1 MGDVSTVT
9 GTASVVTDTVS
20 KGVAGA
26 AGAVAGAVS
35 KLVGKG
41 EAPQAR
47 LEDAAG
53 KDGEKGEGNPAS
65 AQQRTTAYVTYAP
78 VEAEKPAP
86 ATDPAPSAESD
97 SAAEKQPH
105 KPKHAAPVST
115 PETAADGEEN
125 NA

>member
-1 MGDVSTVT
+1 
-9 GTASVVTDTVS
+9 VTDTVS

-53 KDGEKGEGNPAS
+53 KEGEKAEENAAPAP
-65 AQQRTTAYVTYAP
+65 QHTTAYVTYAP
-78 VEAEKPAP
+78 VEAEKTASAADPAP
-86 ATDPAPSAESD
+86 AADAD

-115 PETAADGEEN
+115 TEAAADGEEN

>member
-1 MGDVSTVT
+1 M
-9 GTASVVTDTVS
+9 TDTVS

-47 LEDAAG
+47 LEDATG
-53 KDGEKGEGNPAS
+53 KGDEKAEENPEPG
-65 AQQRTTAYVTYAP
+65 QQRATAYVTYAP
-78 VEAEKPAP
+78 VEAADPTPAADPAP
-86 ATDPAPSAESD
+86 AADPTP
-97 SAAEKQPH
+97 AAEKQPH
-105 KPKHAAPVST
+105 KPKHAAPIST

>member
-1 MGDVSTVT
+1 M
-9 GTASVVTDTVS
+9 TDTVS

-47 LEDAAG
+47 LEEAAG
-53 KDGEKGEGNPAS
+53 KEGAEESPAP

-78 VEAEKPAP
+78 VEAEKPAEAEKPEP
-86 ATDPAPSAESD
+86 AADPVSAADPAST
-97 SAAEKQPH
+97 AEKQPH
-105 KPKHAAPVST
+105 KPKHAAPVSA
-115 PETAADGEEN
+115 EQAAADGEEN